1 MLGGALLGQK
11 RYPEAEPLLREG
23 YQGLKD
29 RADQIPPEARKRIL
43 EAVDRLVELYTA
55 LGKPEDVKKW
65 QTERE
70 TWVKQLPEKEPKKK

>member
-1 MLGGALLGQK
+1 
-11 RYPEAEPLLREG
+11 
-23 YQGLKD
+23 
-29 RADQIPPEARKRIL
+29 
-43 EAVDRLVELYTA
+43 VDRLVELYTA